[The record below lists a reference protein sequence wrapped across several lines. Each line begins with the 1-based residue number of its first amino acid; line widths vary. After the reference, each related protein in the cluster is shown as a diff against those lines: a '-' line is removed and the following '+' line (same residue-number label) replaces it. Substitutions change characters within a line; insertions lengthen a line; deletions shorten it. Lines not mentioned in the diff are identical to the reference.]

1 MPSNPGFRT
10 GPLTGLRGASLA
22 LVVLLAGC
30 ATQPATEVTRF
41 HLGQP
46 IPSDSIALVPATGGD
61 ANSLEFRSQA
71 AIVARDLDAVGLHP
85 ASGANSAYVG
95 TLKVEQSTR
104 VGPPKS
110 APFQIG
116 IGGATGGFGA
126 GVSVPVGAPRTGEVR
141 TNFLSLQ
148 IRRRSDASMVW
159 EGRAVQ
165 DIAADAP
172 ASALNAALPA
182 LSKALFS
189 GFPGPSGQTV
199 KVKAGK

>member
-1 MPSNPGFRT
+1 MRSIR
-10 GPLTGLRGASLA
+10 LASVALGLA
-22 LVVLLAGC
+22 VAGC

-46 IPSDSIALVPATGGD
+46 IPSDSIALVPVPGGD

-71 AIVARDLDAVGLHP
+71 AVVARDLDAVGLHP
-85 ASGANSAYVG
+85 ATDARSGYVG
-95 TLKVEQSTR
+95 TLKIEQSTR
-104 VGPPKS
+104 IGPPKAS
-110 APFQIG
+110 PFSIG
-116 IGGATGGFGA
+116 IGGGTGGFGG

-172 ASALNAALPA
+172 ASALTAALPA

-189 GFPGPSGQTV
+189 NFPGPSGETV
-199 KVKAGK
+199 KVKTTK